1 MPNIY
6 FVLFELVIYIQLA
19 LCLFHAWQQGTT
31 NVLRLFAGILY
42 GVLLELAT
50 IRQLHAYQYGEFL
63 IMVLDVPLCV
73 GIAWGCILY
82 SAMEFSDASSV
93 PYWARPILD
102 GLLALNIDLAL
113 DAVAIRLGFW
123 DWGQGL
129 KFQYFGVPY
138 ANFWAWFW
146 VVFSFSLGYRFLAH
160 REDWIVRWLSPL
172 IALIFGLVG
181 VLGANV
187 IIAFEVPFED
197 HKLFVAVSLSL
208 ALILIATM
216 RPQFYVKPV
225 PALVFWIPFLTH
237 AYILIAGLISGV
249 ILNPPFLLLIGLVM
263 IVVGFYLHWQTL
275 QHILSTLL
283 RLKSFAT
290 PAPHDLPS
298 KSSAGEHPANGM
310 KKRSKA

>member
-6 FVLFELVIYIQLA
+6 FVLFELIIYIQLA
-19 LCLFHAWQQGTT
+19 LCLFHAWKQGTT
-31 NVLRLFAGILY
+31 YLLRLSAGILY

-63 IMVLDVPLCV
+63 VMVLDVPLCV

-82 SAMEFSDASSV
+82 SVMEFSDASSV

-146 VVFSFSLGYRFLAH
+146 VVFSFSLGYGLLAH
-160 REDWIVRWLSPL
+160 REEWIVRWLSPL
-172 IALIFGLVG
+172 MALVIGLVG
-181 VLGANV
+181 VLGANAV
-187 IIAFEVPFED
+187 ITFEISFED
-197 HKLFVAVSLSL
+197 HQLFVAVSLAL
-208 ALILIATM
+208 ALILVM
-216 RPQFYVKPV
+216 SLRPHFYLKPV
-225 PALVFWIPFLTH
+225 PSLVFWVPFLTH
-237 AYILIAGLISGV
+237 AYVLIAGLTSGV
-249 ILNPPFLLLIGLVM
+249 ILHPPFLLLIGLVM
-263 IVVGFYLHWQTL
+263 IVIGFFLHWKTL
-275 QHILSTLL
+275 QHLLL
-283 RLKSFAT
+283 RT
-290 PAPHDLPS
+290 
-298 KSSAGEHPANGM
+298 
-310 KKRSKA
+310 KRKGAFKQKNNLWRA

>member
-6 FVLFELVIYIQLA
+6 FILFELIIYIQLT
-19 LCLFHAWQQGTT
+19 LCLFHAWKQGTT
-31 NVLRLFAGILY
+31 YLLRLLAGILY
-42 GVLLELAT
+42 GVLLELGT

-82 SAMEFSDASSV
+82 SVMEFSDASSV

-138 ANFWAWFW
+138 ANFLAWFW
-146 VVFSFSLGYRFLAH
+146 VVFSFSLGYRLPAH
-160 REDWIVRWLSPL
+160 REDWIVRWISPL
-172 IALIFGLVG
+172 MALLVGLVG
-181 VLGANV
+181 VLGSNV
-187 IIAFEVPFED
+187 IIALEIPFED

-208 ALILIATM
+208 ALILVIKM
-216 RPQFYVKPV
+216 QPHFYLKPV
-225 PALVFWIPFLTH
+225 PSLVFWIPSLTH

-263 IVVGFYLHWQTL
+263 ITVAFYLHWPTL
-275 QHILSTLL
+275 RHLCSTVFRPTSSRAKQH
-283 RLKSFAT
+283 
-290 PAPHDLPS
+290 
-298 KSSAGEHPANGM
+298 
-310 KKRSKA
+310 SKA